1 MRHGVRTKRFRSG
14 IDANKML
21 VRKLVKN
28 FFAHGHLTTTETK
41 AKFARPFIEVLSG
54 HIVKNTNASRNV
66 LERKLGDKKLVLK
79 LVSELGP
86 KLKVKSSGFVS
97 LIKLQ
102 IRESDGTK
110 MMKLTWSF
118 PMIVEPKPVVVEEPK
133 KIVKKVAKKQ

>member
-86 KLKVKSSGFVS
+86 KLKVKTS
-97 LIKLQ
+97 
-102 IRESDGTK
+102 
-110 MMKLTWSF
+110 
-118 PMIVEPKPVVVEEPK
+118 
-133 KIVKKVAKKQ
+133 